1 MSTNEPTNNG
11 SHETPVAPTPSGPTV
26 LVADDMSIVR
36 EPIVASLRAAGYD
49 AVCAADGR
57 EAVALIRA
65 RRPRLILLDLNM
77 PELDGLE
84 VIRAMNA
91 LPPEFHAQVIL
102 LTAESDRG
110 RVVEASRLGVKDYM
124 LKRSFS
130 FQGLLERMT
139 KYLPIAPAPKIPA
152 APASLAGA
160 PADAANLAA
169 PATTTTGSTPVKPLL
184 ARTDCLARAESALQ
198 ARGMS
203 GVVMQVVSMAA
214 SPRADLSQI
223 AVLVGRDPMLSAR
236 IMQVANSAAYASTRG
251 PVTSIADAVK
261 HVGSAT
267 VRNTAAALGIFEA
280 MPAGGAADGFDPIR
294 CWQHSFAVAQLC
306 ERLITPVD
314 SSAGG
319 VAYLVGLCHDLADI
333 FFHSQFAA
341 EYAQVLHAHAT
352 TGAPLDQLERELMG
366 LTRDRLLSTI
376 LQRIGLPESIR
387 GPIEAF
393 HESERAGRVPSDRL
407 SRILRLA
414 DRYACGLL
422 LAPGGS
428 ARVGPLTQAECR
440 AATGAENPPRPDS
453 AQFRNEILTL
463 TGILARVAPRDEA
476 ALMRPLYDPVD
487 ARVWLARESTF
498 STFDPLAAAL
508 ESMVRLDVR
517 DRLPLAAQEWTD
529 HRALVI
535 LAKSPAN
542 GNLTPAQLPKPL
554 CLPPTGP
561 VPTLWA
567 VARADNTPPGTGA
580 ATPVTLPITLD
591 ELAEFCRPLAQA
603 TPVPRKVP
611 A

>member
-1 MSTNEPTNNG
+1 VSIRDAVTSKLVDAQTPT
-11 SHETPVAPTPSGPTV
+11 GPTV

-36 EPIVASLRAAGYD
+36 EPIAASLRAAGYN

-57 EAVALIRA
+57 EALALIRSS
-65 RRPRLILLDLNM
+65 RPRLILLDLNM

-91 LPPEFHAQVIL
+91 LPAEYHAQVIL
-102 LTAESDRG
+102 LTAESDRD
-110 RVVEASRLGVKDYM
+110 RVVQASRLGVKEYM
-124 LKRSFS
+124 IKRSFS

-139 KYLPIAPAPKIPA
+139 KYLPIVPGPATATIPAPLAA
-152 APASLAGA
+152 APSDA
-160 PADAANLAA
+160 PADAPAPDSVAT
-169 PATTTTGSTPVKPLL
+169 PATPAKPLL
-184 ARTDCLARAESALQ
+184 ARNDCLARAESALQ

-223 AVLVGRDPMLSAR
+223 AAFVAKDPMLSAR
-236 IMQVANSAAYASTRG
+236 ILQVANSAAYTSSRG
-251 PVTSIADAVK
+251 PVTSIAEAVK
-261 HVGSAT
+261 HIGSAA

-280 MPAGGAADGFDPIR
+280 MPAGAADGFDPIR

-306 ERLITPVD
+306 ERLITLID
-314 SSAGG
+314 ASAGG

-333 FFHSQFAA
+333 FFHTQFAA
-341 EYAQVLHAHAT
+341 EYAQVLQMHAS
-352 TGAPLDQLERELMG
+352 TGTPLDQLEREMMG

-376 LQRIGLPESIR
+376 LQKIGLPESIR

-393 HESERAGRVPSDRL
+393 HEAERAGRVPTDRL

-440 AATGAENPPRPDS
+440 AATGADNPPRPDS
-453 AQFRNEILTL
+453 VQFRSEILTL

-476 ALMRPLYDPVD
+476 SLMRPLYDPVD
-487 ARVWLARESTF
+487 AKVWLARESAF

-508 ESMVRLDVR
+508 ESMVRVDPH

-529 HRALVI
+529 HRALVVV
-535 LAKSPAN
+535 AKSAS
-542 GNLTPAQLPKPL
+542 GSKLSPAQLPKAL
-554 CLPPTGP
+554 GLAPTGP
-561 VPTLWA
+561 VPTLWG
-567 VARADNTPPGTGA
+567 VSRTDNASPAPDGTK
-580 ATPVTLPITLD
+580 PVTLPITLD
-591 ELAEFCRPLAQA
+591 DLAAFCQSLAQA
-603 TPVPRKVP
+603 APVPRKIS

>member
-1 MSTNEPTNNG
+1 MTTTNTTSVAIPHEEG
-11 SHETPVAPTPSGPTV
+11 SAHTHAGPTV
-26 LVADDMSIVR
+26 LVVDDMSIVR
-36 EPIVASLRAAGYD
+36 EPIATSLRAAGYD

-91 LPPEFHAQVIL
+91 LPAEFHAQVIL
-102 LTAESDRG
+102 LTADSDRD
-110 RVVEASRLGVKDYM
+110 RVVQASRLGVKDYM

-130 FQGLLERMT
+130 FQALLERVT
-139 KYLPIAPAPKIPA
+139 KYLPIAPGLATTMIPVAHA
-152 APASLAGA
+152 AEH
-160 PADAANLAA
+160 ADASVGASAA
-169 PATTTTGSTPVKPLL
+169 TPAKPLL

-223 AVLVGRDPMLSAR
+223 AAFVAKDPMLSAR
-236 IMQVANSAAYASTRG
+236 ILQVANSAAYTSSRG

-280 MPAGGAADGFDPIR
+280 MPAGVTNEFNPIR

-314 SSAGG
+314 GGAGG

-333 FFHSQFAA
+333 FFHTQFAA
-341 EYAQVLHAHAT
+341 EYAQVLQTHAS
-352 TGAPLDQLERELMG
+352 TGTPLDQLEREMMG
-366 LTRDRLLSTI
+366 LTRDRLLNTI

-393 HESERAGRVPSDRL
+393 HEAERADRVPTDRL

-440 AATGAENPPRPDS
+440 AATGADNPPRPDTG
-453 AQFRNEILTL
+453 QFRNEILTL

-487 ARVWLARESTF
+487 VRVWLARESSF
-498 STFDPLAAAL
+498 STFDPFAATL
-508 ESMVRLDVR
+508 ESVVRVDAH
-517 DRLPLAAQEWTD
+517 DRLPLATQEWTD
-529 HRALVI
+529 HRGLII
-535 LAKSPAN
+535 LAKSPTN

-554 CLPPTGP
+554 CLPPSGP
-561 VPTLWA
+561 LPTLWA
-567 VARADNTPPGTGA
+567 VSRADSAQPASDGTK
-580 ATPVTLPITLD
+580 PVTLPITLD
-591 ELAEFCRPLAQA
+591 DLATFCKSLAKVPA
-603 TPVPRKVP
+603 MPRKVP

>member
-1 MSTNEPTNNG
+1 VPTTHTTTVAIPHEVG
-11 SHETPVAPTPSGPTV
+11 SVHTPAGPTV

-36 EPIVASLRAAGYD
+36 EPIAASLRAAGYD
-49 AVCAADGR
+49 AVCASDGR
-57 EAVALIRA
+57 EAVALIRG

-102 LTAESDRG
+102 LTAESDRE
-110 RVVEASRLGVKDYM
+110 RVVQASRLGVKDYM

-130 FQGLLERMT
+130 FQVLLERVT
-139 KYLPIAPAPKIPA
+139 KYLPIAPGSATTVIPVAPPSD
-152 APASLAGA
+152 ASAGA
-160 PADAANLAA
+160 SAA
-169 PATTTTGSTPVKPLL
+169 TPVKPLL
-184 ARTDCLARAESALQ
+184 ARQDCLARAESALE

-223 AVLVGRDPMLSAR
+223 AALVAKDPMLSAR
-236 IMQVANSAAYASTRG
+236 ILQVANSAAYTSSRG

-261 HVGSAT
+261 HIGSAT

-280 MPAGGAADGFDPIR
+280 MPPGVTDGFNPIR

-306 ERLITPVD
+306 ERLIAPVD
-314 SSAGG
+314 SGAGG

-333 FFHSQFAA
+333 FFHTQFAA
-341 EYAQVLHAHAT
+341 EYAHVLQTHAS
-352 TGAPLDQLERELMG
+352 TGTPLDQLEREMMG
-366 LTRDRLLSTI
+366 LTRDQLLSTI
-376 LQRIGLPESIR
+376 LLRIGLPESIR
-387 GPIEAF
+387 GPIEGF
-393 HESERAGRVPSDRL
+393 HEAERAGRVPTDRL

-422 LAPGGS
+422 LAPSGS

-440 AATGAENPPRPDS
+440 AATGADNPPRPDS
-453 AQFRNEILTL
+453 GQFRNEILTL
-463 TGILARVAPRDEA
+463 TGILARVAPRDVE

-487 ARVWLARESTF
+487 ARVWLARESAF

-508 ESMVRLDVR
+508 ESMVHVDVR

-535 LAKSPAN
+535 LAKTSRSA
-542 GNLTPAQLPKPL
+542 NLTPAQLPKPL
-554 CLPPTGP
+554 GFAPKGP
-561 VPTLWA
+561 IPTLWT
-567 VARADNTPPGTGA
+567 VCRPDSVPVGPEGGTPLI
-580 ATPVTLPITLD
+580 LPITLD
-591 ELAEFCRPLAQA
+591 SLAVFCQSLIPNASMA
-603 TPVPRKVP
+603 RK
-611 A
+611 ASA